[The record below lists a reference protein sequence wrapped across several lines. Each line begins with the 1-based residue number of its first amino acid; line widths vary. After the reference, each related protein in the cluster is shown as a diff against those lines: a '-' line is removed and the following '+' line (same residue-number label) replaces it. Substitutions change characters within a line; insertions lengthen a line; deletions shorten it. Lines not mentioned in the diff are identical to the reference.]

1 MFFLIFQPG
10 VLPGECWAFKGTQ
23 GYLVIEL
30 SSPMSPTKFSI
41 EHIPKSMSPNGN
53 IDSAPK
59 DFVVYGLESS
69 EQDPNPIKLGRFT
82 YDDEGEPIQMFQVEE
97 NDRTFKY
104 IELNILSNHGNIN
117 YTCLYRFRVHG
128 NR

>member
-1 MFFLIFQPG
+1 
-10 VLPGECWAFKGTQ
+10 
-23 GYLVIEL
+23 
-30 SSPMSPTKFSI
+30 MSPTKFTI
-41 EHIPKSMSPNGN
+41 EHIPKSMSPDGN
-53 IDSAPK
+53 LDSAPK
-59 DFVVYGLESS
+59 EFVVYGLESS
-69 EQDPNPIKLGRFT
+69 EGDPNPIKLGHFT
-82 YDDEGEPIQMFQVEE
+82 YDDGGEPIQMFHVEE